1 MPPTWAAGTSIVEHV
16 WAYSVRS
23 HGRQTV
29 HHRVDVIGP
38 IELQLDAACT
48 APDTAF
54 IAFLQDVSD
63 DGNVTNITAGY
74 LRAGLR
80 KVDEEQSKQAAPV
93 LPCDTFEAVLIDQN
107 ITYRIPL
114 VPNARRFRPVTK
126 CGCISRRTTTTR
138 TCQRHSNFGML
149 PLAQAHSTWSFHRHD
164 CHCRSVS

>member
-93 LPCDTFEAVLIDQN
+93 RSSTDRLEYHIPYSISAQCATIQAGHKMRLYLTTDDHNKDVPAPLEFRHASVGTSSFNMVFSSSRLSLPVA
-107 ITYRIPL
+107 
-114 VPNARRFRPVTK
+114 K
-126 CGCISRRTTTTR
+126 
-138 TCQRHSNFGML
+138 
-149 PLAQAHSTWSFHRHD
+149 
-164 CHCRSVS
+164 